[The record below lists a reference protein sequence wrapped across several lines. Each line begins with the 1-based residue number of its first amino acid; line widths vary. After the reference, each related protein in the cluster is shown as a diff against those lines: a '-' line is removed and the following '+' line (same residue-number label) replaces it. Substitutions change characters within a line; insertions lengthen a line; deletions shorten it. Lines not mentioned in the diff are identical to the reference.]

1 MPSPQRLCCKVI
13 EPLEPTTMLLFLLL
27 LFNGMSSQPSHRHS
41 YSCGSPMASPYI
53 SALKPFTRFVKR
65 TSWIVSIDLH
75 YCSHRGHDS
84 NETLFFSVLTGN
96 MHMCVQHLYTC
107 PSICYFS
114 RLKQL
119 LLSEPVL
126 TLFCHSSMSADISLK
141 RIAEAESL
149 RYNNETNAK
158 RENWWKEWIK
168 GGDVSQDHKHNS
180 VADAMHSI
188 Y

>member
-1 MPSPQRLCCKVI
+1 MEWARSPHTGIL
-13 EPLEPTTMLLFLLL
+13 
-27 LFNGMSSQPSHRHS
+27 

-84 NETLFFSVLTGN
+84 NKTLFFSVLTGN
-96 MHMCVQHLYTC
+96 MHTCVQHLYMC

-119 LLSEPVL
+119 ILSEPVL
-126 TLFCHSSMSADISLK
+126 TLFCHSSMSAAISLK

-168 GGDVSQDHKHNS
+168 GGDVLWITNTIRMQMPCTTN
-180 VADAMHSI
+180 I
-188 Y
+188 RWRGF